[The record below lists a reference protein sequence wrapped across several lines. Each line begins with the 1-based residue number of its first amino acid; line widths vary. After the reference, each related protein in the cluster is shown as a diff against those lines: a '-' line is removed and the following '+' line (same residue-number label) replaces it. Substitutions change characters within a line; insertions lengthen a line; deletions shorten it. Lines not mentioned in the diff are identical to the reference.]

1 MSLPSFYAYYLG
13 RRVCMTRLNGNQVTI
28 SYGDNVIVDNLD
40 VTIPDGQ
47 ITSIIGPNGCGKST
61 LLKALS
67 RLLSISNGD
76 IILDGKSIH
85 SQSTKDIAKKIAIL
99 PQSPEVA
106 DGLTVGELVSYG
118 RFPHQKGF
126 GRLSAED
133 KKEIDW
139 ALNVTG
145 TYDFK
150 DRSINDLSGGQ
161 RQRVWIA
168 MALAQR
174 TDIIFLDEPTTYLDI
189 SHQLEIL
196 ELITQLNQEQGCTI
210 VMVLHD
216 INQAVRFSDHLIT
229 MKNGDIVADGS
240 TENVLTKDILEKVF
254 NIDVEISEDPRTG
267 KPMLVTYDLC
277 RRSYS
282 QV

>member
-1 MSLPSFYAYYLG
+1 MYYLDESRG
-13 RRVCMTRLNGNQVTI
+13 IMSRLNCEQVKI
-28 SYGDNVIVDNLD
+28 GYGDTTIINNLD
-40 VTIPDGQ
+40 VEVPDGKV
-47 ITSIIGPNGCGKST
+47 TSIIGPNGCGKST

-67 RLLSISNGD
+67 RLLSIKDGA
-76 IILDGKSIH
+76 IHLDGQSIH
-85 SQSTKDIAKKIAIL
+85 AQSTKEIAKKIAIL

-126 GRLSAED
+126 GRLTAED

-139 ALNVTG
+139 ALSVTG
-145 TYDFK
+145 TSEFRH
-150 DRSINDLSGGQ
+150 RSINDLSGGQ

-189 SHQLEIL
+189 CHQLEIL
-196 ELITQLNQEQGCTI
+196 ELVQKLNKEQGCTI

-216 INQAVRFSDHLIT
+216 INQAIRFSDHLIA
-229 MKNGDIVADGS
+229 MKEGNIVANG
-240 TENVLTKDILEKVF
+240 TTQEVLTKDILEKVF
-254 NIDVEISEDPRTG
+254 NIDVVLDEDPRTG
-267 KPMLVTYDLC
+267 KPLLVTYDLF
-277 RRSYS
+277 SKTYS
-282 QV
+282 

>member
-1 MSLPSFYAYYLG
+1 MYYLDESRG
-13 RRVCMTRLNGNQVTI
+13 IMSRLNGEQVKI
-28 SYGDNVIVDNLD
+28 GYGDTTIINNLD
-40 VTIPDGQ
+40 VEVPDGTV
-47 ITSIIGPNGCGKST
+47 TSIIGPNGCGKST

-67 RLLSISNGD
+67 RLLSIKDGA
-76 IILDGKSIH
+76 IHLDGQSIH
-85 SQSTKDIAKKIAIL
+85 AQSTKEIAKKIAIL

-126 GRLSAED
+126 GRLTAED

-139 ALNVTG
+139 ALSVTD
-145 TYDFK
+145 TSEFRH
-150 DRSINDLSGGQ
+150 RSINDLSGGQ

-189 SHQLEIL
+189 CHQLEIL
-196 ELITQLNQEQGCTI
+196 ELVQKLNKEQGCTI

-216 INQAVRFSDHLIT
+216 INQAIRFSDHLIA
-229 MKNGDIVADGS
+229 MKEGNIVANG
-240 TENVLTKDILEKVF
+240 TTQEVLTKDILEKVF
-254 NIDVEISEDPRTG
+254 NIDVVLDEDPRTG
-267 KPMLVTYDLC
+267 KPLLVTYDLF
-277 RRSYS
+277 SKTYS
-282 QV
+282 

>member
-1 MSLPSFYAYYLG
+1 MYYLDESRG
-13 RRVCMTRLNGNQVTI
+13 IMSRLNGEQVKI
-28 SYGDNVIVDNLD
+28 GYGDTTIINNLD
-40 VTIPDGQ
+40 VEVPDGKV
-47 ITSIIGPNGCGKST
+47 TSIIGPNGCGKST

-67 RLLSISNGD
+67 RLLSIKDGA
-76 IILDGKSIH
+76 IHLDGQSIH
-85 SQSTKDIAKKIAIL
+85 AQSTKEIAKKIAIL

-126 GRLSAED
+126 GRLTAED

-139 ALNVTG
+139 ALSVTG
-145 TYDFK
+145 TSEFRH
-150 DRSINDLSGGQ
+150 RSINDLSGGQ

-189 SHQLEIL
+189 CHQLEIL
-196 ELITQLNQEQGCTI
+196 ELVQKLNKEQGCTI

-216 INQAVRFSDHLIT
+216 INQAIRFSDHLIA
-229 MKNGDIVADGS
+229 MKEGNIVANG
-240 TENVLTKDILEKVF
+240 TTQEVLTKDILEKVF
-254 NIDVEISEDPRTG
+254 NIDVVLDEDPRTG
-267 KPMLVTYDLC
+267 KPLLVTYDLF
-277 RRSYS
+277 SNTYS
-282 QV
+282 